1 MNVPITTRRNEE
13 GERSAFA
20 SPSKPHK
27 SDFVPPTI
35 KRPNFF
41 LEQEEIGLNLPH
53 QQSAA

>member
-35 KRPNFF
+35 KRPNFL